1 MGSETPAPLDMVS
14 PSRLRGLITGS
25 LQRLRKGVERFLP
38 LASHVWA
45 QLLAGRDRALARPDA
60 TSLAR
65 YAVHLTVLLLAVVAL
80 AAGQINLPQ
89 AGGAGQMDL
98 FPSSPPSSPSNAILS
113 KFPFSEER
121 GFLIRALVPHTIEAE
136 LTQARSLQPTEATLG
151 RDRSLGPIEAAQGQ
165 GRSLPSAEAVLGRGG
180 PLPPTEATLGRGGPL
195 SPAEELLFADTDE
208 LAALKALK
216 VPTFEAPH
224 RDEIITYVA
233 RSGDTVWD
241 IAERFGISPETILW
255 ANDKLEDKPDLLA
268 IGQELIIL
276 PVSGVY
282 HTVELG
288 ETLESIAQKLKVD
301 LSAITDYALN
311 QLSPPYELQAGQ
323 KLIVPGGQKPY
334 IPRVVHAY
342 QGPIPEN
349 AALGT
354 GSFGWPV
361 SGRITQ
367 KYWDRH
373 QAIDIGTAKGNPIYA
388 ADSGF
393 VTYAGWSDVGYGYM
407 LIIDH
412 RNGFQTLYAHL
423 SWYYPEVGQS
433 VAKGEL
439 IAKVGSTG
447 RSTGPH
453 LHFEI
458 IQNGVKR
465 NPLGFLP

>member
-1 MGSETPAPLDMVS
+1 MEG
-14 PSRLRGLITGS
+14 
-25 LQRLRKGVERFLP
+25 LQRLGEVTEGLLP
-38 LASHVWA
+38 LTSRVGCRLSAWRRS
-45 QLLAGRDRALARPDA
+45 GLARPGL
-60 TSLAR
+60 TSLGR
-65 YAVHLTVLLLAVVAL
+65 YAVHLTVLLLAATAL
-80 AAGQINLPQ
+80 AAGRINLSQ
-89 AGGAGQMDL
+89 AGEAWQTDL
-98 FPSSPPSSPSNAILS
+98 FPSPHLPRSPRSVWRRL
-113 KFPFSEER
+113 PFSEER
-121 GFLIRALVPHTIEAE
+121 GFLVRAIVPHTIEAE
-136 LTQARSLQPTEATLG
+136 VDQGGPLRPTEAFVGQSSPPPLEAEVG
-151 RDRSLGPIEAAQGQ
+151 QGGPLLSIEAVVRQG
-165 GRSLPSAEAVLGRGG
+165 GLLPLDAETGKGGPLPLEAEVGQGG
-180 PLPPTEATLGRGGPL
+180 PLPPSDP
-195 SPAEELLFADTDE
+195 LFADADE

-216 VPTFEAPH
+216 PVIFEAP
-224 RDEIITYVA
+224 RREIITYVA

-241 IAERFGISPETILW
+241 IADKFGISPETILW
-255 ANDKLEDKPDLLA
+255 ANGKLEDKPDLLA
-268 IGQELIIL
+268 IGQELTIL

-282 HTVELG
+282 HTVEPG
-288 ETLESIAQKLKVD
+288 DTLESIAKKYKVD
-301 LSAITDYALN
+301 VSAITDYPLN
-311 QLSPPYELQAGQ
+311 HLSPPYELLVEQ
-323 KLIVPGGQKPY
+323 KLIVPDGQKPY

-342 QGPIPEN
+342 QGPIPED
-349 AALGT
+349 AAQGT

-373 QAIDIGTAKGNPIYA
+373 RAIDIGGAKGSPIYA
-388 ADSGF
+388 ADSGY

-423 SWYYPEVGQS
+423 SWYFPEVGDS

-439 IAKVGSTG
+439 IGKVGSTG